1 MSQDPWTRPADPD
14 ARDAFD
20 RYALHPG
27 PSDATH
33 DGGSSRFDPA
43 AELGPPPDD
52 DLGPIESF
60 VAPSSEV
67 GRRDT
72 DLGYGAEAGRDAR
85 GPIGRDREPP
95 PPSPPYT
102 GPSPE
107 ILAFLTK
114 QLNPPQVDAVTY
126 GDGPLLI
133 LAGAGSG
140 KTRVIAYRIAFL
152 LKERH
157 VRPWQVLAVTFT
169 NKAAKELTER
179 VIGLAGEADARQVR
193 MGTFHGLCA
202 RFLRLPASRGGAPA
216 IDYLGKPY
224 TRDFTIYDTDD
235 QVRLLRRLYADAGIN
250 LKDPTPQTVINA
262 ISRHK
267 DHLRSPAQAAAEA
280 KLPHEK
286 SVAELYRRYQDA
298 MVAANAVDFGD
309 LVNLMVEVL
318 ERHEV
323 VRDHFAARYRHVLVD
338 EYQDVNEAQYRLVKA
353 IAGAHR
359 NLTVVGD
366 DSQAIYGWRGADVRY
381 ILQYEQDFPECEVVR
396 LEQNYRSTGN
406 ILAVAQA
413 IEAGLTNRHQKRLW
427 TANHR
432 GDPVTGVIAGTQD
445 DEARFILREVERL
458 RTLGV
463 RLRDVAILYRTNAQS
478 RAIEEAFVRHR
489 LDYQLVGGTRFY
501 ERREIKEVLAWLRLL
516 INPFDLDAFV
526 RAAGTRKGLGDT
538 TIEKVVAWAPT
549 TGRGVVDALI
559 GLLRDEGDE
568 IARRGLAATA
578 ATVPA
583 NLPWTRRAQDL
594 LVQMARDLDA
604 MRTALTTVSLPE
616 LFELVLQRTRFRDY
630 LLEAKDDNG
639 EERWENVQELR
650 TVMAEY
656 ASSTA
661 DEGLRLLLE
670 NAALVSDAD
679 TIKDV
684 APVESADGAV
694 TMMTLHTAKGLEYPA
709 VFITGMEEGI
719 FPHMRALE
727 EGNLDEE
734 RRLCYVGFTRAKQF
748 LYLIGCRSR
757 MFRGFFASNDPSRFL
772 GELPEDSVRWV
783 DGNGL
788 RLSTDRVA
796 SIALGAWP
804 GGGTG
809 GSWGRIA
816 SDDVDADAPVP
827 IRSWS
832 GGGTRVGGPTPPPMR
847 PGMGFTANAGRAP
860 DQRQGAPRTSAQT
873 PSASQRPNGFGAS
886 GPRPVGPAS
895 PPLRPGLEGIPGLRR
910 ASEMGSPRPSAAM
923 VPPVPIR
930 PTTPPEAPRPAP
942 PDLSVGDLV
951 AHATF
956 GNGTIVGVDAAR
968 AGDTLVQVRFDDPK
982 VGTKKLAASLANLVK
997 R

>member
-1 MSQDPWTRPADPD
+1 
-14 ARDAFD
+14 
-20 RYALHPG
+20 
-27 PSDATH
+27 
-33 DGGSSRFDPA
+33 
-43 AELGPPPDD
+43 
-52 DLGPIESF
+52 
-60 VAPSSEV
+60 
-67 GRRDT
+67 
-72 DLGYGAEAGRDAR
+72 
-85 GPIGRDREPP
+85 
-95 PPSPPYT
+95 
-102 GPSPE
+102 
-107 ILAFLTK
+107 
-114 QLNPPQVDAVTY
+114 LNPPQVEAVTF

-179 VIGLAGEADARQVR
+179 VIGLAGETDAREVR

-202 RFLRLPASRGGAPA
+202 RFLRLPASRGDAPA

-262 ISRHK
+262 VSRHK
-267 DHLRSPAQAAAEA
+267 DHLRSPAQAEAEA

-286 SVAELYRRYQDA
+286 TVAELYRRYQEA

-318 ERHEV
+318 ERNDN
-323 VRDHFAARYRHVLVD
+323 VREQFAARYRHVLVD

-353 IAGAHR
+353 IAGGHR

-396 LEQNYRSTGN
+396 LEQNYRSAGN
-406 ILAVAQA
+406 ILTVAQA

-458 RTLGV
+458 CTLGM

-501 ERREIKEVLAWLRLL
+501 ERREIKELLAWLRLL
-516 INPFDLDAFV
+516 VNPFDLDAFF
-526 RAAGTRKGLGDT
+526 RAASTRKGLGDT
-538 TIEKVVAWAPT
+538 TTEKVAAWVRT
-549 TGRGVVDALI
+549 TGHGVVDALI

-568 IARRGLAATA
+568 ISRRGLAATA

-583 NLPWTRRAQDL
+583 NLPWTRRAHDL
-594 LVQMARDLDA
+594 LLQMARDLDA
-604 MRTALTTVSLPE
+604 MRSALTTVSLPD

-630 LLEAKDDNG
+630 LLAAKDDNG

-650 TVMAEY
+650 TVVAEY
-656 ASSTA
+656 ASGSA

-679 TIKDV
+679 TIKD
-684 APVESADGAV
+684 ASPVESADGAV

-772 GELPEDSVRWV
+772 AELPQESVRWV

-788 RLSTDRVA
+788 RIPAERVA

-804 GGGTG
+804 GNGVTAA
-809 GSWGRIA
+809 GSWGRVA
-816 SDDVDADAPVP
+816 ADAVDSDAPIP

-832 GGGTRVGGPTPPPMR
+832 GAGTRVGGPPSPPTR
-847 PGMGFTANAGRAP
+847 PGTGSPARPPT
-860 DQRQGAPRTSAQT
+860 TLSSAL
-873 PSASQRPNGFGAS
+873 RPNHIGMGS
-886 GPRPVGPAS
+886 GRLGEPTS
-895 PPLRPGLEGIPGLRR
+895 LPLQPGLEGIPGLRR
-910 ASEMGSPRPSAAM
+910 ASDLGSPRPSAAM

-930 PTTPPEAPRPAP
+930 PTPPPEAPRPAP

-951 AHATF
+951 THATF

>member
-14 ARDAFD
+14 ALDD
-20 RYALHPG
+20 L
-27 PSDATH
+27 
-33 DGGSSRFDPA
+33 DGFGLPPSSREYGTDSPGAHFNPMT
-43 AELGPPPDD
+43 ELGPPPDD
-52 DLGPIESF
+52 DFGPIESL
-60 VAPSSEV
+60 VAPPPT
-67 GRRDT
+67 GNDT
-72 DLGYGAEAGRDAR
+72 
-85 GPIGRDREPP
+85 EPP
-95 PPSPPYT
+95 HISRWVPPPYT

-107 ILAFLTK
+107 ILAFLNTH
-114 QLNPPQVDAVTY
+114 LNPPQVDAVTY

-140 KTRVIAYRIAFL
+140 KTRVISYRIAFL
-152 LKERH
+152 LRERQ
-157 VRPWQVLAVTFT
+157 VRPWQILAVTFT
-169 NKAAKELTER
+169 NKAAKELAER

-202 RFLRLPASRGGAPA
+202 RFLRLPGVRGGAPA

-235 QVRLLRRLYADAGIN
+235 QVRLLKRLYTGAGIN
-250 LKDPTPQTVINA
+250 LKDPTPQTVVNA

-286 SVAELYRRYQDA
+286 AIADLYRRYQEA
-298 MVAANAVDFGD
+298 IVAANAVDFGD

-318 ERHEV
+318 ERHDD
-323 VRDHFAARYRHVLVD
+323 VREQFAARYRHVLVD

-359 NLTVVGD
+359 SLTVVGD

-432 GDPVTGVIAGTQD
+432 GDPVTGVIADTQD
-445 DEARFILREVERL
+445 DEARFILREIDRL
-458 RTLGV
+458 RGTGL

-478 RAIEEAFVRHR
+478 RAIEETFVRHR

-516 INPFDLDAFV
+516 VNPFDLDAFV

-538 TIEKVVAWAPT
+538 TIDKVVAWAPT
-549 TGRGVVDALI
+549 TGRGVVDALV

-568 IARRGLAATA
+568 IARRGLAVTAT
-578 ATVPA
+578 TVPA
-583 NLPWTRRAQDL
+583 NLPWTRRAHDL
-594 LVQMARDLDA
+594 LLQMARDLDA
-604 MRTALTTVSLPE
+604 MRTALPTVSLPD

-650 TVMAEY
+650 TVVAEY
-656 ASSTA
+656 ASGTA
-661 DEGLRLLLE
+661 DAGLRLLLE

-679 TIKDV
+679 TIKDT
-684 APVESADGAV
+684 APVESADGAI
-694 TMMTLHTAKGLEYPA
+694 TLMTLHTAKGLEYPA

-748 LYLIGCRSR
+748 LYLIGCKSR

-772 GELPEDSVRWV
+772 GEIPPDAIRWV
-783 DGNGL
+783 DGNGM

-796 SIALGAWP
+796 SIPLGSWP
-804 GGGTG
+804 GGGVG
-809 GSWGRIA
+809 GSWGRVA
-816 SDDVDADAPVP
+816 SDDVDAESPVP

-832 GGGTRVGGPTPPPMR
+832 GGGTRLGGPTSAPMR
-847 PGMGFTANAGRAP
+847 PGMGFTASTGRAP
-860 DQRQGAPRTSAQT
+860 EQNLGTRRSSVA
-873 PSASQRPNGFGAS
+873 PSATPRPNGFTAG
-886 GPRPVGPAS
+886 GPRADGSAS

-910 ASEMGSPRPSAAM
+910 ASDLGSTRPSAAV

-930 PTTPPEAPRPAP
+930 PTPQPEAPRPAP

-956 GNGTIVGVDAAR
+956 GNGTIIGVDAAR
-968 AGDTLVQVRFDDPK
+968 AGDTLVQVRFDDPH
-982 VGTKKLAASLANLVK
+982 VGTKKLAASLANLTK